1 VETSGRVVGPSMS
14 AAEREREG
22 GDICPRWERRAV
34 AGWLP
39 APASAP
45 ASDWAVASGTVT
57 EHTHESDLFET
68 NVPSSVL
75 GQ

>member
-14 AAEREREG
+14 AAERERER

-34 AGWLP
+34 AGWSPAP
-39 APASAP
+39 APASER
-45 ASDWAVASGTVT
+45 AVASGTVT
-57 EHTHESDLFET
+57 EDTHESDLFET